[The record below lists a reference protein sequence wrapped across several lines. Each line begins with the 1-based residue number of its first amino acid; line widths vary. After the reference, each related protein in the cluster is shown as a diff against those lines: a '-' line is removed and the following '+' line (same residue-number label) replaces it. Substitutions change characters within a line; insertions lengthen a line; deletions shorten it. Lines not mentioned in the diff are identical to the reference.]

1 MTHRTLGRILAAVA
15 VAISLG
21 SITVAG
27 QAGQWAPSKLADG
40 QPDMQGH
47 WISDAVGGAHSL
59 EDGRDPDADVIQ
71 GRVGERNPLIIVASP
86 DSRIPY
92 TPAFAA
98 RRQQLLRDIFTPVR
112 AEHVDPHVRALLDGV
127 PRNGYVPGGM
137 QFLQVPGAVL
147 ILYES
152 NHAWRYVPLNGRP
165 HAPQQMKLFMG
176 DSRGRWEGNTLV
188 VDVTNFNEDTWLD
201 SHGSIHSDALHVVE
215 RWTLVGPN
223 RIQYEATL
231 EDSKAFTRPW
241 KVAFAVNRRPDKAY
255 EIFED
260 SRWEGERAVEPIL
273 EVGRKDKAAGITGIH
288 EHRRDGR

>member
-1 MTHRTLGRILAAVA
+1 MLGTITAAAVVVSA
-15 VAISLG
+15 LSVS
-21 SITVAG
+21 TAG
-27 QAGQWAPSKLADG
+27 QGGWTPTRLSDG
-40 QPDMQGH
+40 QPDIQGH
-47 WISDAVGGAHSL
+47 WISDAVGAAHSV
-59 EDGRDPDADVIQ
+59 EDGRDPDADIIQ
-71 GRVGERNPLIIVASP
+71 GRIGEENPVVIVAPP
-86 DSRIPY
+86 DNRIPY

-112 AEHVDPHVRALLDGV
+112 PEHVDPHVRALLDGV

-137 QFLQVPGAVL
+137 QFLQVPGAVM

-152 NHAWRYVPLNGRP
+152 NHAWRFIPLDGRP
-165 HAPQQMKLFMG
+165 HAPQSLKLFMG
-176 DSRGRWEGNTLV
+176 DSRGRWEGITLV

-201 SHGSIHSDALHVVE
+201 SHGSIHSDALRVVE

-231 EDSKAFTRPW
+231 EDPKAFTRPW
-241 KVAFAVNRRPDKAY
+241 KIAFAVNRRPVKAY

-260 SRWEGERAVEPIL
+260 SRWEGERAVAPIL

-288 EHRRDGR
+288 EHKRGGR